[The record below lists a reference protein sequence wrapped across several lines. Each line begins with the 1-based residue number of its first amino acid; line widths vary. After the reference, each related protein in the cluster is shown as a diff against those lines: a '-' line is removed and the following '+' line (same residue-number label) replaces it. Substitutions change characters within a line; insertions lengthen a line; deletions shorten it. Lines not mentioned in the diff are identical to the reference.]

1 MEISAS
7 LALRRLG
14 LPSDSTQATV
24 AKTLDAAT
32 LAVVIEYGRDAKTA
46 AQAKAHR
53 AIMTDLEHFRELFGC
68 TINRGGVAEPAHP
81 MWAGC
86 WCNGSVVF
94 ALYSK
99 YGYS

>member
-1 MEISAS
+1 MEIAAS

-14 LPSDSTQATV
+14 LPPDCTQATV
-24 AKTLDAAT
+24 AHTLDSAT
-32 LAVVIEYGRDAKTA
+32 LAVVMEYGRDAKTA
-46 AQAKAHR
+46 VQAKTHR
-53 AIMTDLEHFRELFGC
+53 VLMADLEHFRELFGC
-68 TINRGGVAEPAHP
+68 TINRGGVAEPTHP

-99 YGYS
+99 